1 MKMDNVLLLKQ
12 LMRRE
17 HLSEI
22 RSIANFVIDT
32 TLLKPKELKHRI
44 AKFYLDDNFETFT
57 INVTSFGFK
66 HGIQM
71 DADLVFDVRFL
82 PNPYYVEELRPLTGL
97 DDLVYN
103 YVMKWKETEIFFD
116 KLTDLLKYM
125 IPGYKRRKSQLVIAI
140 GCTGGQHRSVA
151 LAKRLG
157 EYLDEVLITMSMC
170 ITEMLILKVE
180 RKMKQMKVV
189 LIGGG
194 TGLSVL
200 ARGLRE
206 FPIDITAIVTVA
218 DNGGSTGKIRDVMD
232 IPAPGD
238 IRNVIAAL
246 SDSESTLTQLF
257 QYRFDENKVDGHSLG
272 NLVIAG
278 MTSITNDFGHAIK
291 ELSKVLNIKGQV
303 IPSTNTS
310 VQLNAVME
318 DGEIVRGETNIPKTN
333 KK

>member
-1 MKMDNVLLLKQ
+1 
-12 LMRRE
+12 
-17 HLSEI
+17 
-22 RSIANFVIDT
+22 
-32 TLLKPKELKHRI
+32 
-44 AKFYLDDNFETFT
+44 
-57 INVTSFGFK
+57 
-66 HGIQM
+66 
-71 DADLVFDVRFL
+71 
-82 PNPYYVEELRPLTGL
+82 
-97 DDLVYN
+97 
-103 YVMKWKETEIFFD
+103 
-116 KLTDLLKYM
+116 
-125 IPGYKRRKSQLVIAI
+125 
-140 GCTGGQHRSVA
+140 
-151 LAKRLG
+151 
-157 EYLDEVLITMSMC
+157 
-170 ITEMLILKVE
+170 
-180 RKMKQMKVV
+180 MKQMKVV

-206 FPIDITAIVTVA
+206 FPIDINAIVTVA

-246 SDSESTLTQLF
+246 SDSESILTQLF
-257 QYRFDENKVDGHSLG
+257 QYRFNENQVDGHSLG

-333 KK
+333 KKIDRVFLEPGDVEPMEEAVEALEHADLIVLGPGSLYTSVISNLCVKGVSEALLRSKAPKLYVSNVMTQPGETDNYDVKEHIDAICQQVGEDFIDFVICSNENYSKDVLRRYEEKNSKPVEVHKEELKNKGIRVLTASNLIEISDEHLVRHNTKVLSGMIYELALELTSTIQFNPNDKHK